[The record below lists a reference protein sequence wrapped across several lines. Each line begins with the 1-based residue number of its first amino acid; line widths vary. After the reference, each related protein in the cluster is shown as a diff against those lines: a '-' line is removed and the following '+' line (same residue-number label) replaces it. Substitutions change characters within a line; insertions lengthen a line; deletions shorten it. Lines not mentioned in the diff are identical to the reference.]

1 MHLTYLTYRTTQEVY
16 VWLRSSQYDWPHQLR
31 NVVLLIPFA
40 QIIPS
45 GHLWPIMFLW
55 HGDIHSSVMVLLFQI
70 YQQLQSGRYIVK
82 KSRRVIYCYLQI
94 SGGKKARGASFE
106 KAFWGKTLAFLNQN
120 LNHLSLLL
128 LSPDQERQR
137 SWEQMATLDR
147 RLRQAGQALAGRSKL
162 PQLVLGMSPNVGA
175 CLRGVAASLSPAFFL
190 SLNSWIGLLM
200 SFLCCQ
206 PEWGS
211 SSCSQQSELAKLVG
225 CASPTRLPSCLTLC
239 HKGWLTAPEPCL
251 WCQTKLPPLR
261 NVHRPD
267 DASPLPWYAPP
278 PQHPPAAVKAAP
290 PVGSSPLS
298 IQRVRY
304 HKFPSQ
310 YFSSSS

>member
-1 MHLTYLTYRTTQEVY
+1 
-16 VWLRSSQYDWPHQLR
+16 
-31 NVVLLIPFA
+31 
-40 QIIPS
+40 
-45 GHLWPIMFLW
+45 
-55 HGDIHSSVMVLLFQI
+55 MVLLFQI

-304 HKFPSQ
+304 HKFHNTFHHHHNIIISH
-310 YFSSSS
+310 YRKHC